1 MEKPK
6 AIICDLDGTLCDS
19 SWRKHFVEGEQKN
32 WKAFYAGISADPPR
46 YDVLRL
52 LLKEWSERGA
62 AVVFVTGRSDEH
74 KGATAEWII
83 RQLPAFR
90 SAGMLWMRDAG
101 DHRPDV
107 EVKRELIWDVMKNYD
122 VVLAF
127 EDRPHIVEMIREMG
141 IECVDVGEK

>member
-1 MEKPK
+1 MEKQK

-46 YDVLRL
+46 YDVLKL

-62 AVVFVTGRSDEH
+62 AVVFVTGRGAEYN
-74 KGATAEWII
+74 GATTEWII
-83 RQLPAFR
+83 RHLPTFK
-90 SAGMLWMRDAG
+90 SADMWMRDAG

-107 EVKRELIWDVMKNYD
+107 EVKRELICEVMKVYN
-122 VVLAF
+122 VALVF
-127 EDRPHIVEMIREMG
+127 EDRPHIVKMIREMG

>member
-1 MEKPK
+1 MKQK

-32 WKAFYAGISADPPR
+32 WKAFYAGISADPVR
-46 YDVLRL
+46 YDVLRM
-52 LLKEWSERGA
+52 LLKEWSERDA
-62 AVVFVTGRSDEH
+62 VVVFVTGRSDEYQ
-74 KGATAEWII
+74 GTTAEWLI
-83 RQLPAFR
+83 RHIPTFR
-90 SAGMLWMRDAG
+90 HTDMWMRDTG

-107 EVKRELIWDVMKNYD
+107 EVKRELFAEVMEQYD

-127 EDRPHIVEMIREMG
+127 EDRPHIVEMIRELG

>member
-6 AIICDLDGTLCDS
+6 AICVDLDGTLCDTQ
-19 SWRKHFVEGEQKN
+19 WRKHFVDGKQKN

-46 YDVLRL
+46 YDVLRI
-52 LLKEWSERGA
+52 LLKEWSEQGA
-62 AVVFVTGRSDEH
+62 TVVFVTGRSDNYWSVTRDWLQRH
-74 KGATAEWII
+74 LPMDFSHDI
-83 RQLPAFR
+83 R
-90 SAGMLWMRDAG
+90 MRDEG

-107 EVKRELIWDVMKNYD
+107 EVKRELILDVMKNYD

-141 IECVDVGEK
+141 IECIDVG